1 MITPG
6 QAADK
11 AGLTV
16 GSIIKSID
24 GFKINDAVSAIVRVR
39 SRAPGDQVIM
49 VIQTSA
55 GESKTLSITL
65 GSAPA
70 LP

>member
-16 GSIIKSID
+16 GSIIISID

-39 SRAPGDQVIM
+39 SRVPGDQIIM
-49 VIQTSA
+49 VVESPSGA
-55 GESKTLSITL
+55 SKTLNITL
-65 GSAPA
+65 GSVSA

>member
-6 QAADK
+6 QSADK

-39 SRAPGDQVIM
+39 SRVPGDQVVM
-49 VIQTSA
+49 VIQTST